1 MAAGAM
7 LLERLPR
14 TTPSAGRGCR
24 RDSEWG
30 PAVPSRGVGRGRG
43 KAGVWGEAR
52 RETRLTKFLCLLSFL
67 LICILVGDNTM
78 ANVDDVWY
86 FYCLI

>member
-43 KAGVWGEAR
+43 KAGLWGEAR
-52 RETRLTKFLCLLSFL
+52 DTTHTISLPPFLFTHLHT
-67 LICILVGDNTM
+67 G
-78 ANVDDVWY
+78 
-86 FYCLI
+86 